1 MTVSWGFVHRN
12 RKIGPLFGRSF
23 GKCFAVISGLYR
35 TPGRPRRTGIQGS
48 RRPSQTADFSKLRQ
62 NAKNE
67 ENREIEQN
75 RRLEAISQD
84 PGGSWDLAGFLGP
97 SWSRDPPSWSR
108 DLPSW
113 SRDLPGGSPRS
124 PSWSPRSPSWS
135 PSWSRSLRWLPRW
148 SPSCSRSLRWLSYG
162 CHYVVLC
169 GPMGLPTLC
178 YM

>member
-35 TPGRPRRTGIQGS
+35 TPGRPRRTQIQGS

-62 NAKNE
+62 NSKIE

-84 PGGSWDLAGFLGP
+84 LARSWGLADSWVPAGPGTCPA
-97 SWSRDPPSWSR
+97 
-108 DLPSW
+108 
-113 SRDLPGGSPRS
+113 GSPAGPGTCPARPGRS
-124 PSWSPRSPSWS
+124 DGCPDGRPAGPGRSDGRPDGR
-135 PSWSRSLRWLPRW
+135 PAV
-148 SPSCSRSLRWLSYG
+148 SYG
-162 CHYVVLC
+162 SYDCHTAVTTWY
-169 GPMGLPTLC
+169 
-178 YM
+178 Y